1 MKKPAL
7 FFLLAAA
14 SLYAALN
21 WTSLRLLFHVNSD
34 EPVVLFEYINLNKK
48 ATGPLSYDGKGLALD
63 EHARIN
69 VLAAPDGWF
78 SLSLPP
84 MEKAYTVL
92 HIDAWLDGDG
102 RQELA
107 IKNMAT
113 GRTRVLSRSRRLAQ
127 YAREITDMIEPGQP
141 HQIFL
146 RVHSD
151 GPEPARSVIVSCA
164 VKRVPTAPYFPRLPA
179 FLIGLLAVYLAIE
192 SMRHGL
198 AWGALLTVVLLLAV
212 NASSAIVSSP
222 WIEWSALLLVVCDR
236 ARRARAGV
244 HEALWVVVAAGFIV
258 RWKLLAGTLGLSL
271 GGGDA
276 TVYQN
281 LAMQFTWAHP
291 YDTYF
296 REPAFI
302 WMQHSAAA
310 LFGPNE
316 LSFRLSSMT
325 ASLMSVVLIYFLA
338 CALSDRVTAIFAAGL
353 MALGDFVVTLSV
365 RGDRNDT
372 YTFFMLL
379 FCLCLITFKNRH
391 WRSEALL
398 GLIGAVLSLVWLVG
412 LPAVGFLYLCRW
424 FRNKIS
430 AAHAVYFFIVLGAF
444 LIPHFVYQYRHFGDP
459 FFALNHPAN
468 ALEGIAKTGVP
479 SDWSGG
485 STWAHVIGSGMG
497 IIGFVR
503 RFFMGYVDLF
513 LNPTNLYNKS
523 FLGFH
528 YSLAYSYLLYPFL
541 IVGYVVE
548 IRRRNFLPFLLLFG
562 FLNVMVI
569 FLQEAIIPRWFLHA
583 APFVAYFWA
592 AGAAAVFR
600 AIKVKS
606 SLDGKP

>member
-1 MKKPAL
+1 MQKLRRTLVRLKLRLFGVWWRIKYAL
-7 FFLLAAA
+7 FRERMPRNKDGKV
-14 SLYAALN
+14 YLN
-21 WTSLRLLFHVNSD
+21 LGCGDYTSD
-34 EPVVLFEYINLNKK
+34 EFINMDAVPFRKTHLVADIQRLYMFPSGSVDLIYASHVLEHIPRRNL
-48 ATGPLSYDGKGLALD
+48 
-63 EHARIN
+63 E
-69 VLAAPDGWF
+69 
-78 SLSLPP
+78 
-84 MEKAYTVL
+84 
-92 HIDAWLDGDG
+92 
-102 RQELA
+102 
-107 IKNMAT
+107 
-113 GRTRVLSRSRRLAQ
+113 RTLREWYRVLKPGGILRCGVPDFDGLVEIYHRSGS
-127 YAREITDMIEPGQP
+127 EVE
-141 HQIFL
+141 
-146 RVHSD
+146 
-151 GPEPARSVIVSCA
+151 
-164 VKRVPTAPYFPRLPA
+164 
-179 FLIGLLAVYLAIE
+179 
-192 SMRHGL
+192 
-198 AWGALLTVVLLLAV
+198 
-212 NASSAIVSSP
+212 SSP